1 MHILNVTTASLDD
14 LIEPVDLGQA
24 PAELVAASFSDS
36 DLAALAGA
44 WGPELPEL
52 RLAALRD
59 LRHPMSVDLWIE
71 RVASGAR
78 AVLVRLLGG
87 YDWWAYG
94 CERLAAVARERG
106 IALALLPGECR
117 ADDPRLAAL
126 STVGPGARAGLLACF
141 REGGPE
147 NMRAALLGLARVGGR
162 AVAAPAAAPLP
173 RVGLYLPGAGVRGLE
188 AAEAAG
194 RPLVAVLFY
203 RSMLLA
209 NDHAPVDALVAAL
222 EAEGLAAR
230 AVFLPNLREPEV
242 LAALEP
248 ALRRMRAAAIVT
260 ATAFAAGEEAGLFA
274 RLGVPVF
281 QVVPATTR
289 REAWAE
295 GQRGLMPADLAMHV
309 VLPELDGRILAGA
322 VSFKEVA
329 PLDVRLGLRLQRN
342 RPEAGRVAQ
351 VARRVAA
358 HLALAA
364 TPP

>member
-141 REGGPE
+141 REGG
-147 NMRAALLGLARVGGR
+147 R

-173 RVGLYLPGAGVRGLE
+173 RVGLYLAGAGVRGLE